1 MNIRTVFTVLCCFYN
16 CFVFAQGRK
25 EILLEEGWRFT
36 KGEQTGAEQ
45 LNFNDGSWQEVRVPH
60 DWAIKGPFDKEI
72 DKQTVAIT
80 QNGETLPTEKTGRT
94 GALPYVGVGWYRT
107 QLPKE
112 SFGGRKAT
120 LIFDGAMSEATV
132 FVNGKKVGY
141 WPYGYNAFYFDITS
155 YLNKEGENLLAVR
168 LQNMPESSRWYPGA
182 GIYRPVRLL
191 LTNPTAIA
199 TWGLTV
205 RTPVVSE
212 TYAKINVKA
221 ELEHAQHK
229 TLRIKTSIQDS
240 EGMSISSSER
250 IIEMIGHQF
259 EDNVELENP
268 NLWSPENPSLYYA
281 KVAIY
286 EGEKLL
292 DIDSVRFGIREVQV
306 NAEKGFMLNG
316 EVRKIKGVCLHHDLG
331 PLGTAI
337 NKAALKRQLLIMKE
351 MGADAIRTAH
361 NMPAP
366 WQMDLCDE
374 MGIMVMAE
382 SFDEWKA
389 AKCKNGYNR
398 FFEEW
403 AERDLVNLI
412 RLHRNH
418 PSIVM
423 WSIGNE
429 VPEQSIAGG
438 NRIAKRLQDI
448 CHHEDPTRPVTCGMD
463 RVDNAIASGFA
474 TVLDVPGLNYRTQKY
489 ELAYEKLPQGYIL
502 GSETASTVSSRGVY
516 KLPAEESKQKTYPD
530 GQSSSY
536 DLESCSW
543 SNLPEEDWM
552 LQDDKAWVIGE
563 FVWTGF
569 DYLGEPTPYD
579 EYWPSRSSYFGI
591 CDLAGLPK
599 DRYYLYRSKW
609 NKVAHT
615 LHLLPHWNW
624 DGHEGDTIPVYCYT
638 DYPAA
643 ELFVNG
649 ISQGKIQ
656 KNQDSK
662 LDRYRLR
669 WNNVIYQPG
678 TLKVVAYD
686 ENGNVAEEQEIHTAG
701 KPVGLRLTTDRTKL
715 TADGND
721 LSFIT
726 VEVIDKEGNLCPQA
740 KIPLIVET
748 SGAGTFKAIC
758 NGDPTSLELF
768 HKPTMKTFNGKLVVI
783 VQAGTKAGVANL
795 NIKGKGIKNK
805 EMELIVN

>member
-45 LNFNDGSWQEVRVPH
+45 WSFNDGSWQEVRVPH
-60 DWAIKGPFDKEI
+60 DWAITGPFNKEV

-107 QLPKE
+107 QLPNE
-112 SFGGRKAT
+112 SFDGRKAT

-141 WPYGYNAFYFDITS
+141 WPYGYNAFYFDITP

-221 ELEHAQHK
+221 ELEHAKHK

-316 EVRKIKGVCLHHDLG
+316 EARKIKGVCLHHDLG

-448 CHHEDPTRPVTCGMD
+448 CHREDPTRPVTCGMD

-552 LQDDKAWVIGE
+552 LQDDKPWVIGE

-649 ISQGKIQ
+649 VSQGKIE

-701 KPVGLRLTTDRTKL
+701 KPVGLRLTTDRTEL

-783 VQAGTKAGVANL
+783 VQAGTKAGIANL
-795 NIKGKGIKNK
+795 NIIGKGIKNK